1 MKAVF
6 TSEVTQVSFLYFHH
20 IKLFKYCI
28 LLYTIT
34 MQYTIMSNKVE
45 K

>member
-28 LLYTIT
+28 LHVYNYYAIYDNV
-34 MQYTIMSNKVE
+34 Q
-45 K
+45 